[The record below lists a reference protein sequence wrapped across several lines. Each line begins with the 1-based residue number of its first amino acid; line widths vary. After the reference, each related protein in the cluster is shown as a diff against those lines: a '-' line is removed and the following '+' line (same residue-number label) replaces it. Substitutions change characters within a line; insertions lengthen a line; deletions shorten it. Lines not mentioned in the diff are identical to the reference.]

1 MVKFDFKTN
10 ILPFISQEELDSYK
24 EKKEMVYEKLV
35 ASDMNGWLTPDCSM
49 VDDIISLVSKVKNNS
64 KCLVVIGIGGSFLG
78 SRAIS
83 ELFQSYFEKTKFPII
98 YAGTSLSSQYMQEL
112 LAYLETIDFSVNV
125 ISKSGTTMETSLTY
139 QEVKELM
146 MRKYSLE
153 EMKERIIVTTDAT
166 KGALREEVLKEGYL
180 SFVIPDSIGG
190 RYSLLT
196 PAHLFPLAFHIN
208 ISDFIEGYRL
218 GMCQYQEEAYEYA
231 SVRLALFEK
240 KKQVEAYVSY
250 EENWFYYMEWLK
262 QLFGETEGK
271 DGKGILPTAM
281 IHTRDLHS
289 LGQFVQD
296 GNKILFETFFQVL
309 HAKDCM
315 VGGCSL
321 HSTNNIVE
329 ESVIRAHVSGGVP
342 CNVITLDK
350 VDEKTMGEVSA
361 FFLLAA
367 AYSGFLFEVNPF
379 NQPGVEVYKS
389 EVKTKLN

>member
-10 ILPFISQEELDSYK
+10 ILPFISQEELNKYQ
-24 EKKEMVYEKLV
+24 EKKGMVYEKL
-35 ASDMNGWLTPDCSM
+35 ATSDMNGWLTPDCSM
-49 VDDIISLVSKVKNNS
+49 VDDIISLASKVKSHS

-83 ELFQSYFEKTKFPII
+83 ELFQSYFGETKFPII

-112 LAYLETIDFSVNV
+112 LAYLETVDFSVNV

-139 QEVKELM
+139 QGVKELM
-146 MRKYSLE
+146 LRKYSLE

-166 KGALREEVLKEGYL
+166 KGALREEVFKEGYS

-218 GMCQYQEEAYEYA
+218 GMCQYQEEAYDYA
-231 SVRLALFEK
+231 SVRLALFQK

-250 EENWFYYMEWLK
+250 EENWSYYMEWLK

-271 DGKGILPTAM
+271 DGKGILPTSM

-289 LGQFVQD
+289 LGQFVQE

-309 HAKDCM
+309 HTKDYM
-315 VGGCSL
+315 VEGRSL